1 MRRTVAT
8 AVLLATAVTLPLAA
22 CGDDDDDATTDTT
35 SAATAGAVHVVAEDS
50 LTFDEDS
57 YSADAGE
64 VSFVYENGGALPHTL
79 VIDGIDTDDFKLSVG
94 DTDEGSVE
102 LEPGEYTIFC
112 DVPGHRGAGMEAT
125 LTVS

>member
-1 MRRTVAT
+1 MRR
-8 AVLLATAVTLPLAA
+8 AVTTSILLAATLTLPLAA
-22 CGDDDDDATTDTT
+22 CGGDDDDATTDTT
-35 SAATAGAVHVVAEDS
+35 SGAAAGAVHVIAEDS
-50 LTFDEDS
+50 LNFDKDS